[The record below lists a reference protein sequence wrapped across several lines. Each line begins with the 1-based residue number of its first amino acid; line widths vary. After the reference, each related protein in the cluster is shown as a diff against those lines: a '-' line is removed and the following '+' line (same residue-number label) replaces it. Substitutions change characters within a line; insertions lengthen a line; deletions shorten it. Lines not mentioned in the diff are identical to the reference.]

1 MLFLSHSYSR
11 VIFLRRLRCA
21 EFDFQVALGSG
32 PASAGR
38 PHAAYRGHGWWRGA
52 GSCLLKSKRVW
63 PLLGHRGLLGPVLS
77 SLPVSPA
84 RSAVRGPLMRPLW
97 RVPGPLQVS
106 RGSQRPPGL
115 PEAQAANQHSTRPR
129 VPCMDSITGCPALCC
144 AGPCAPLLH
153 ASGHRPGE
161 ASAGGPLACQGHGPA
176 GRHPREHTEFRQ
188 ARGSPPCLPHLQVSV
203 PAPPTPVGGLL
214 PTSALVGVVG
224 TSPPSPPSALGRRWP
239 PVGAAPGLDVDAL
252 S

>member
-1 MLFLSHSYSR
+1 MQPTEAMDGGGGGQLY
-11 VIFLRRLRCA
+11 V
-21 EFDFQVALGSG
+21 EEQVCVAAPGS
-32 PASAGR
+32 P
-38 PHAAYRGHGWWRGA
+38 
-52 GSCLLKSKRVW
+52 
-63 PLLGHRGLLGPVLS
+63 GLLRPVLS
-77 SLPVSPA
+77 SLPISPV
-84 RSAVRGPLMRPLW
+84 RSAVRGPLMWPLW
-97 RVPGPLQVS
+97 RVPGPFKVS
-106 RGSQRPPGL
+106 WGSQRPPGL

-161 ASAGGPLACQGHGPA
+161 ASAGGLLACQGHGPA
-176 GRHPREHTEFRQ
+176 GRHLRGHTEFRW

-203 PAPPTPVGGLL
+203 PAPPAPVGGLL

-224 TSPPSPPSALGRRWP
+224 TSPPSPPSAPGRQWP
-239 PVGAAPGLDVDAL
+239 PVGAAPGLEVDAL